1 MLLSL
6 PTWIIHLM
14 TVSEWLAAIL
24 LLRRYAA
31 RIERPALAGFAYA
44 MLPHLFGG
52 LAILGFHLS
61 GDQARWLMD
70 LARVLT
76 FIGSLSL
83 LTAVLLLMPASRLP
97 RRALAL
103 AVVLLAAL
111 WALGQLLTSTKGFAA
126 LLPGTNLLYLG
137 FLLMLLVLYRLD
149 RALFSP
155 LTIFGFWFLLVF
167 VAVTII
173 ATWFATERLGLPSLA
188 HADLLHGASE
198 SLLSL
203 SNLLIALGVYLRLR
217 RMDRPVPA
225 AAG

>member
-1 MLLSL
+1 MLLSV
-6 PTWIIHLM
+6 PTWIKHLL

-31 RIERPALAGFAYA
+31 RIEHPALAGFAYA

-52 LAILGFHLS
+52 FAILGFHLS
-61 GDQARWLMD
+61 GDRVTWLMD

-83 LTAVLLLMPASRLP
+83 LTVSLLLMPSDRLP

-103 AVVLLAAL
+103 AVVLLATL
-111 WALGQLLTSTKGFAA
+111 WALVRLLTSAEGFAA
-126 LLPGTNLLYLG
+126 LLPGANLLYLG
-137 FLLMLLVLYRLD
+137 FLLLLLVLYRLD

-173 ATWFATERLGLPSLA
+173 ATWVATERLGLPSLA
-188 HADLLHGASE
+188 HADLLHGVSE

-217 RMDRPVPA
+217 RIERSAPS